1 MTQLINDS
9 SKPKSV
15 ESNEYSR
22 ASNEL
27 TESEPAENEVQSPI
41 RGASKSRAK
50 KSSMKDQKCIV
61 FASTKRS
68 SRSKQRATRGGYWKV
83 TSKDQEILF
92 EASLIGKKKISIYS
106 MRGLLQTTKN

>member
-1 MTQLINDS
+1 LASNLEFLIDETEGEVIDPSTEGMTQLINDS

-41 RGASKSRAK
+41 RGSLSSIILLHNLSK
-50 KSSMKDQKCIV
+50 MKNLL
-61 FASTKRS
+61 
-68 SRSKQRATRGGYWKV
+68 YY
-83 TSKDQEILF
+83 LF
-92 EASLIGKKKISIYS
+92 IFPVQLH
-106 MRGLLQTTKN
+106 